1 MCGFAGKFSL
11 NSLGRTSYLDKQFD
25 KAYKRLRSRGPDD
38 KGIWVDKNI
47 YLLHTRLKILDLS
60 KIHLSQCIK
69 IIM

>member
-1 MCGFAGKFSL
+1 MCGFAGKFNL

-47 YLLHTRLKILDLS
+47 YLLVKTVNPFLITSCGL
-60 KIHLSQCIK
+60 
-69 IIM
+69 